1 MPEPTLT
8 PEERVSLLS
17 FVNRSSPGTAYLR
30 RASIL
35 LLADDGLTQEQ
46 IAAELQV
53 SITHVRQMQRAY
65 KRQRMALFPADI
77 ASFQLFSAG
86 DPMAEAGRRIMANLV
101 VKIRKFE
108 VDLETTTSVTA
119 VHETRKAI
127 RQLRTAFRMFRPYYE
142 AGLMDRYRRRFR
154 KFMRRLGR
162 SRDLAVFLDKLE
174 SYMGESEASDQLKA
188 ADLDAFRELRDY
200 WQIRKQKADEKVR
213 DYLAKG
219 KYPLLLTEFEQF
231 CLSEGDGALVPIG
244 LMMPSKVGHLAPV
257 FLYKKLANVRAYDVY
272 LDDVD
277 LQRLHE
283 LRIQLKELRY
293 TLEFFQPVMG
303 ISVKENI
310 DTVKKL
316 LTHLGDLNDARVH
329 MVMFDNNKEES
340 LAAGVRLY
348 RHAKEMELEKLLVE
362 FPRLWTMFDSL
373 EWRKQLSEAM
383 SLL

>member
-1 MPEPTLT
+1 MPEPILT
-8 PEERVSLLS
+8 PEDRVSLLS
-17 FVNRSSPGTAYLR
+17 FVNGSSPGTAYLR

-65 KRQRMALFPADI
+65 KRQQMALFPTDI
-77 ASFQLFSAG
+77 AAFQLFSVD
-86 DPMAEAGRRIMANLV
+86 DPMAEAGHRIMAGLV
-101 VKIRKFE
+101 ARIREFE

-127 RQLRTAFRMFRPYYE
+127 RKLRTAFRLFRPYYE
-142 AGLMDRYRRRFR
+142 AGLLDRYRRRFR

-174 SYMGESEASDQLKA
+174 SYMGESEASDRLKA
-188 ADLDAFRELRDY
+188 ANLDALLELRDY

-219 KYPLLLTEFEQF
+219 KYPSLLTEFEQF
-231 CLSEGDGALVPIG
+231 CQSEGDGALAPIG
-244 LMMPSKVGHLAPV
+244 VKMPSKVGHLAPV
-257 FLYKKLANVRAYDVY
+257 FLYEKLANVRAYDVY

-293 TLEFFQPVMG
+293 LLEFFQPVLG

-310 DTVKKL
+310 ATVKKL

-329 MVMFDNNKEES
+329 MVMLDNNKEER
-340 LAAGVRLY
+340 LAAGVMLY
-348 RHAKEMELEKLLVE
+348 RQAKEMEIEKLLVE
-362 FPRLWTMFDSL
+362 FPGLWARFDSL
-373 EWRKQLSEAM
+373 EWRQQLSEAV